1 MSSIFDRA
9 VEASFRRADDGYEF
23 RCPNPWLLGSWR
35 WYRVDEIQKRRLAL
49 CLRQRQRLVMRL
61 LALCLLVAAA
71 FTVLLSNAD
80 SDPMIAGLFVLVMV
94 ASLLAIAVAQHLY
107 LMRKIAPVLAEL
119 PRTDEPTTL
128 HDQIVGVAA
137 SISPVPVVLG
147 GVGGALIA
155 AANIKS
161 LVLALSEGRIGVDL
175 IWGLLGTAVG
185 LALAGYFGYLAILKR
200 RLRQRR

>member
-9 VEASFRRADDGYEF
+9 VEASFKRADDGYEF

-35 WYRVDEIQKRRLAL
+35 WYRVNEVQKRRLAL

-61 LALCLLVAAA
+61 FALYLLVGAAL
-71 FTVLLSNAD
+71 TVLLSGAD
-80 SDPMIAGLFVLVMV
+80 SDPMIAGLFVLAMV
-94 ASLLAIAVAQHLY
+94 TSLFAIAVVQHIY

-137 SISPVPVVLG
+137 SVSTVPVVLG
-147 GVGGALIA
+147 GAGGALVA

-161 LVLALSEGRIGVDL
+161 LVLELSEGSIGVDL
-175 IWGLLGTAVG
+175 IWRLLAIAVG